1 MARGRRFN
9 PGCLLRSTLA
19 VCGVVFLPIAVWFCH
34 NWIVRPNEWRQA
46 VQGVVLVVVSIVFL
60 RLAFTRKEGSW
71 ISTVDDL

>member
-1 MARGRRFN
+1 
-9 PGCLLRSTLA
+9 
-19 VCGVVFLPIAVWFCH
+19 VWFFH

-60 RLAFTRKEGSW
+60 RLAFTRKEDSW